1 MALALCAHPRPA
13 LRACEEER
21 PRTDAP
27 GTQRNETTA
36 LAPPSGLPD
45 RRLPARSQ
53 LVVCVPPTVPFGTS
67 SIPKRPRSHSLVT
80 SRGYIA
86 AGIAGGPFKGRS
98 GRSGLPR
105 HQGCSRAG
113 ALVRRPGPAPPL
125 ASRLLS
131 PIAPRVTSSPN
142 WPFERWW
149 WTPLPMGPLLLLHGT
164 ARGLLRR
171 PEGRA
176 RLLGSAQDTSVTRPL
191 RPLHGRYVRY
201 MSVTWP
207 LSTGRDRGGGRHARP
222 GGVRGRLWRGRDTTH
237 ARNAAAGVLYCPRSV
252 RGGSVWPCIHP
263 SALREAKYGPLSP
276 KWDAHRAT
284 SDRFGLTGVH

>member
-45 RRLPARSQ
+45 RRLPAKANGCVCASHGAFRY
-53 LVVCVPPTVPFGTS
+53 LVHTQETSLAFPGHVTWIYRRWHRGGSVQRALGPFGT
-67 SIPKRPRSHSLVT
+67 PKTP
-80 SRGYIA
+80 
-86 AGIAGGPFKGRS
+86 
-98 GRSGLPR
+98 GLLT
-105 HQGCSRAG
+105 H
-113 ALVRRPGPAPPL
+113 RRPGPAPWSGAAL
-125 ASRLLS
+125 GVSSTVSYR
-131 PIAPRVTSSPN
+131 APRVTSSPN

-191 RPLHGRYVRY
+191 RPLHSRYVRY
-201 MSVTWP
+201 MAVEYRT
-207 LSTGRDRGGGRHARP
+207 RP
-222 GGVRGRLWRGRDTTH
+222 RWRPACAAGGVRGRLWRGRDTTH
-237 ARNAAAGVLYCPRSV
+237 ARNAAAGVLYDPRFV
-252 RGGSVWPCIHP
+252 RGGS
-263 SALREAKYGPLSP
+263 A
-276 KWDAHRAT
+276 
-284 SDRFGLTGVH
+284 

>member
-21 PRTDAP
+21 LRTHAP

-36 LAPPSGLPD
+36 LAPPSGLPGSPSP
-45 RRLPARSQ
+45 REKPM
-53 LVVCVPPTVPFGTS
+53 VVCVPPTVPFGTS
-67 SIPKRPRSHSLVT
+67 SVPKRPRSHYLVT

-113 ALVRRPGPAPPL
+113 SRAGALVRRRPWRL
-125 ASRLLS
+125 VCCLLS
-131 PIAPRVTSSPN
+131 PPRVTSSHN

-149 WTPLPMGPLLLLHGT
+149 WTPLSMGPLPLLHGT

-171 PEGRA
+171 PEA
-176 RLLGSAQDTSVTRPL
+176 ALG
-191 RPLHGRYVRY
+191 
-201 MSVTWP
+201 
-207 LSTGRDRGGGRHARP
+207 
-222 GGVRGRLWRGRDTTH
+222 
-237 ARNAAAGVLYCPRSV
+237 C
-252 RGGSVWPCIHP
+252 
-263 SALREAKYGPLSP
+263 
-276 KWDAHRAT
+276 
-284 SDRFGLTGVH
+284 